1 MNSIINANVSDNW
14 DDEVELE
21 LSIITV
27 PPPSSPPPP
36 LSTSSSSSPVTVAEL
51 IQIDVKMVQK
61 YRGVYDKYPYF
72 MAGAEGTVMRSMF
85 PRAEFPLAELKKTL
99 ESNGLLTYANT
110 LRNYIKSLFYVIKST
125 KYFNP
130 VAKTRVAPKSKN
142 ERIDITLVQNVTI
155 EDQIKAFKLFGFQG
169 HVGGAKKDD
178 EDSKREE
185 LLDTLKNILYNTQTL
200 SIFVHLMLERI
211 CISFSYHDIQG
222 ACQQL
227 KNWAADYDAK
237 SYNLPSSWY
246 HDSKWAK
253 LRYVY
258 GASRFDNMTMTDGQ
272 LNTDIM
278 CSMLKAQSYKK

>member
-21 LSIITV
+21 LSIIAD
-27 PPPSSPPPP
+27 PPPSPPP

-51 IQIDVKMVQK
+51 IQADVKMVQK
-61 YRGVYDKYPYF
+61 YRGMYDKYPYF
-72 MAGAEGTVMRSMF
+72 MAGAEGTVMKGMF
-85 PRAEFPLAELKKTL
+85 PRAEFPLAEFKKAL
-99 ESNGLLTYANT
+99 ESNGLLTYVNT

-130 VAKTRVAPKSKN
+130 VAKTRVAPKSKH

-185 LLDTLKNILYNTQTL
+185 LLETLKSILYNTQTL
-200 SIFVHLMLERI
+200 SIFVHLMLERMS
-211 CISFSYHDIQG
+211 ISFSYHDIQG

-227 KNWAADYDAK
+227 KTWATDYDCK

-258 GASRFDNMTMTDGQ
+258 GASRFDNMTVTDGQ
-272 LNTDIM
+272 LNSDIM